1 MHTGSRG
8 PQHHPEPRVARR
20 RAPAGAAQVAGA
32 TLGALLLK
40 WTLPPQLDGDLFATR
55 GSITGTNYWSVRGP
69 PHVPRVVKLCTRY
82 NVVMIAFYDIRGSI
96 TGTNYWSLRGPP
108 HVPRVVHLYTRY
120 NVVMIACYD
129 ILRYG
134 SSLPCIL
141 LYTHPCSM
149 RSDALAPASTPAFP
163 PPPLLLAHCLQVAML
178 EFTCT
183 FVLLYVVFATAIDA
197 KGGQS
202 QPLPSSPALA
212 RFARSLA
219 SCISSYPPLP
229 LKSRR
234 KPTHGVTALHR
245 WPFLCTYPAHDMLF
259 HTFICTLSHDM
270 YPACIF
276 SVYAREWVSRP
287 LT

>member
-82 NVVMIAFYDIRGSI
+82 NVVMIAF
-96 TGTNYWSLRGPP
+96 
-108 HVPRVVHLYTRY
+108 
-120 NVVMIACYD
+120 YD